1 MSLRGSLRSIA
12 HCSRLPADNLSNLD
26 WNSGVAMR
34 KGPLCLLGVML
45 VIGAPAHGEEST
57 DGSHSTPLSLS
68 AGSQI
73 TELQQRLKNS
83 ERMREEL
90 TQQLQNANSERESAL
105 VSRLRQENQRL
116 KLQLKEAQASPLP
129 RLLTDQQQWFVIGA
143 GVALLALLCGIFAS
157 GGRRQRRQWLN

>member
-1 MSLRGSLRSIA
+1 
-12 HCSRLPADNLSNLD
+12 
-26 WNSGVAMR
+26 MR
-34 KGPLCLLGVML
+34 KGPLCLLWVML
-45 VIGAPAHGEEST
+45 AVGSPAHGEENT
-57 DGSHSTPLSLS
+57 EGSHSTPLSLS

-73 TELQQRLKNS
+73 TELQQRLKES
-83 ERMREEL
+83 ERLREEL

-105 VSRLRQENQRL
+105 LSRLRQENQRL